1 VLQTGTRLVQGLL
14 LAIVVS
20 LACGLPGMSR
30 AQAAQ
35 ALLNTEV
42 APAKWKAV
50 RLKNLPKGAAVGLS
64 VATSGTVDLIF
75 VHQDEL
81 KRFPAAV
88 NPLFQGT
95 VERKL
100 EFSVVIPA
108 SGDYFVI
115 FDNRR
120 GTQAQKVKILIR
132 AERPRSANL
141 APPAPAKRKNE
152 TEL

>member
-1 VLQTGTRLVQGLL
+1 
-14 LAIVVS
+14 
-20 LACGLPGMSR
+20 M
-30 AQAAQ
+30 
-35 ALLNTEV
+35 NTEV
-42 APAKWKAV
+42 AAAKWKAV
-50 RLKNLPKGAAVGLS
+50 RLKNLPKRAAVGLS

-88 NPLFQGT
+88 SPLFQGT
-95 VERKL
+95 VEKKL
-100 EFSVVIPA
+100 DFSVVIPA

-120 GTQAQKVKILIR
+120 GKETQKVRILIR
-132 AERPRSANL
+132 AERPRSGDP
-141 APPAPAKRKNE
+141 APPSPGTKRKNE